1 MEQLKAL
8 EERYSLSHRENAE
21 LKEQIQVLG
30 QQQAS
35 TAEVTSARYASE
47 VEKKDA
53 TITGLING
61 QEELKKVIA
70 TMEAEQL
77 QLKAMAVDNGQ
88 GQLLE
93 MQGQLLE
100 MTNHIAQLTSHIQ
113 QRERQL
119 QLSMKQTEDLKVE
132 LQKMH
137 QNAQDRIYI
146 SPSFY
151 NFFRQNKNDQINRGK
166 PDL

>member
-93 MQGQLLE
+93 M
-100 MTNHIAQLTSHIQ
+100 THHIAQLTSHIQ

-146 SPSFY
+146 
-151 NFFRQNKNDQINRGK
+151 
-166 PDL
+166 